1 MFVRKKKNRSG
12 TTSVVVV
19 DKSRGK
25 FKELVT
31 IGVSRN
37 EEEINQLV
45 QQGEQ
50 WISTYYGTR
59 DIFKEQERI
68 EEENKLIDYF
78 ISNVE
83 NVLLNG
89 TQILLDHVF
98 RLIGFDQ
105 IGDDILKHLVTA
117 RISQPS
123 SKAATVEYLK
133 SYFDED
139 VELHNI
145 YRYLDKLHKAQ
156 QELVQQISVEHT
168 RKILGGKIG
177 LVFYDVT
184 TLYFE
189 TDEGDGFREK
199 GWSKD
204 GKHSLP
210 QVVLGL
216 LVSKDGY
223 PLTYSLFNGSQYEA
237 RTMIPIVEDFVNR
250 FELKDFVVV
259 ADSGLMNKKNL
270 ALLETGG
277 YKYIIGARI
286 KNESEQIKQ
295 WILSLE
301 KQKGLFHETKKDNAR
316 LIIGYTDERAR
327 KDRYN
332 RDKGVKRLRTAYKS
346 GTITKKDINKRGY
359 NKFLELSENVTVKIS
374 EDRIR
379 DDEKWDGLKGYIT
392 NTHLPADEVCKQ
404 YNELWVIERA
414 YRITK
419 GTLEMRPM
427 FHFTPKRI
435 EAHVCICFVAYK
447 VYKELERILK
457 ISDINLSVDKVLSI
471 AKTIT
476 TIKIKFPSS
485 GTIKTKTML
494 LTPKHKSISMF
505 LFSSHFLQHPITV

>member
-19 DKSRGK
+19 DKSHGK

-31 IGVSRN
+31 IGISKN

-45 QQGEQ
+45 QQGEE

-68 EEENKLIDYF
+68 EEENKLINYF

-98 RLIGFDQ
+98 QLIGFDQ

-117 RISQPS
+117 HISQPS

-145 YRYLDKLHKAQ
+145 YRYLDKLHKTQ

-204 GKHSLP
+204 GKHNLP

-223 PLTYSLFNGSQYEA
+223 PLSYSLFNGSQYEA

-286 KNESEQIKQ
+286 KNESERIKQ

-301 KQKGLFHETKKDNAR
+301 KQKGLFHETKKDNTR

-332 RDKGVKRLRTAYKS
+332 RDKGIKRLRSAYKS

-476 TIKIKFPSS
+476 TIKIRLPSS

-494 LTPKHKSISMF
+494 LTPKHKSISM
-505 LFSSHFLQHPITV
+505 LFDENFWKTF

>member
-19 DKSRGK
+19 DKSHGK

-31 IGVSRN
+31 IGISKN

-45 QQGEQ
+45 QQGKE

-68 EEENKLIDYF
+68 EEENKLINYF

-98 RLIGFDQ
+98 QLIGFDQ

-145 YRYLDKLHKAQ
+145 YRYLDKLHKTQ

-204 GKHSLP
+204 GKHNLP

-223 PLTYSLFNGSQYEA
+223 PLSYSLFNGSQYEA

-286 KNESEQIKQ
+286 KNESERIKQ

-301 KQKGLFHETKKDNAR
+301 KQKGLFHETKKDNTR

-332 RDKGVKRLRTAYKS
+332 RDKGIKRLRSAYKS

-476 TIKIKFPSS
+476 TIKIRLPSS

-494 LTPKHKSISMF
+494 LTPKHKSISM
-505 LFSSHFLQHPITV
+505 LFDENFWKTF